1 MARTSRRAQRKQKFD
16 LLILIGALVA
26 ASGII
31 AAASYFYLTREKGV
45 DRATLCPANGPTGHV
60 VLLVDKTDPLNFI
73 QKRAFEAELQ
83 NVVLRRTP
91 KGSLLSVYVLGE
103 DFTSNAEPLVEL
115 CNPGSGEDK
124 SALTSNLTRLRKQYE
139 ERFVQ
144 PLMQQSEKLVA
155 TKPARTSPIF
165 EMLQLVGIN
174 AFRRHDIHG
183 ERRLIVV
190 SDMLH
195 NTPEFSMYQGLP
207 DFESFSESAY
217 GRKAQAD
224 LPGVEVELDYLIN
237 DPKIQTRRNLGFWE
251 AYFNKAHARVVSA
264 RPLEG

>member
-1 MARTSRRAQRKQKFD
+1 MARASRRKQREQQFD
-16 LLILIGALVA
+16 LLKIFGGLFLVA
-26 ASGII
+26 AALIGVV
-31 AAASYFYLTREKGV
+31 YVTLTKEKGV
-45 DRATLCPANGPTGHV
+45 DKATLCPANGPTGHV
-60 VLLVDKTDPLNFI
+60 VLLVDQTDPFNFV

-83 NVVLRRTP
+83 TLVLRRTP

-103 DFTSNAEPLVEL
+103 DFTLNAEPLVEL

-144 PLMQQSEKLVA
+144 PLMQQSEKLVSA
-155 TKPARTSPIF
+155 TPAKKSPIF
-165 EMLQLVGIN
+165 EMLQLIGIN
-174 AFRRHDIHG
+174 AFRKHDIQG

-195 NTPEFSMYQGLP
+195 NTPEFSMYKGLP
-207 DFESFSESAY
+207 DFDAFTDTAY

-224 LPGVEVELDYLIN
+224 LSGVEVELDYLVN
-237 DPKIQTRRNLGFWE
+237 DPKIQTRRNLSFWE
-251 AYFNKAHARVVSA
+251 AYFNKARARVVSA

>member
-1 MARTSRRAQRKQKFD
+1 MARSSRRAQRKQNSD
-16 LLILIGALVA
+16 LMMLIGACLA
-26 ASGII
+26 AIGIL
-31 AAASYFYLTREKGV
+31 AGAGYFYLTREKGI
-45 DRATLCPANGPTGHV
+45 DKITLCPANGPTGHV
-60 VLLVDKTDPLNFI
+60 VLLVDQTDPLNFV

-83 NVVLRRTP
+83 NIVLRRTP

-103 DFTSNAEPLVEL
+103 DFTSTAEPLVEL

-124 SALTSNLTRLRKQYE
+124 SALNSNLVRLRKQYE

-144 PLMQQSEKLVA
+144 PLLQQSEKLVA
-155 TKPARTSPIF
+155 ATPAKKSPIF

-174 AFRRHDIHG
+174 AFRKHDIQG

-195 NTPEFSMYQGLP
+195 NTAEFSMYKGLP
-207 DFESFSESAY
+207 DFEAFSASDY
-217 GRKAQAD
+217 GRKAQVD
-224 LPGVEVELDYLIN
+224 LSGVQVELDYLIN
-237 DPKIQTRRNLGFWE
+237 DPKLQSRRNLSFWE
-251 AYFNKAHARVVSA
+251 AYFNKAHARLVSV